1 MPAAAGATH
10 GNDMSCL
17 LLPGNATYWRP
28 AILSSRNAVGNGLVV
43 VSHRRRRRAIIRLG
57 RQRARVNDAKS
68 AVWRFDTGADVHAT
82 SPAEQEIGSLQAK
95 SIALQ
100 LRGISCFK
108 DDLRSGIR
116 RTHGI
121 VGATKPTLAGT
132 HRPFR
137 RAGRAHVAK
146 ANCTAVAPAPVAG
159 LTHTDSHFCA
169 FAQVHTT
176 GSPAPARRQ
185 CA

>member
-10 GNDMSCL
+10 GNDMSRL
-17 LLPGNATYWRP
+17 FLPGNATYGRP
-28 AILSSRNAVGNGLVV
+28 AILSSRDAVSNGLAV
-43 VSHRRRRRAIIRLG
+43 VSHGRRRRAIIRLG

-82 SPAEQEIGSLQAK
+82 RPAEQEIGRLQAK
-95 SIALQ
+95 TIALQ

-121 VGATKPTLAGT
+121 VSATKPTLAGT
-132 HRPFR
+132 HRPFC
-137 RAGRAHVAK
+137 RAGGAQVAK
-146 ANCTAVAPAPVAG
+146 ADRTAVALAPVARV
-159 LTHTDSHFCA
+159 SHARPCV
-169 FAQVHTT
+169 FAEVHTT
-176 GSPAPARRQ
+176 GTQAPTMRR
-185 CA
+185 CV